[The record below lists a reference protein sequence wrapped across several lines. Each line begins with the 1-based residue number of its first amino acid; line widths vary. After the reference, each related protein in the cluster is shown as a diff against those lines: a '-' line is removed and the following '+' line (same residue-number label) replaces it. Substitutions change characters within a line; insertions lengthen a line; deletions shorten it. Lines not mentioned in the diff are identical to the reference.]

1 MNINIKKNNM
11 TMDLQFEGN
20 LKMFENDKNEMLFQ
34 FDNSNVFINALLQPN
49 AENFPFD
56 KAVDELLKVL
66 KSADYTT
73 SKYDVLKNKLGN
85 LSDVKTEYKKIK
97 TNFKNSAVLL
107 LEKNNIKQLQFLVEI
122 KAGILIIGL
131 IMLKEELNL
140 DNAATRD
147 ASKKIV
153 KSINTIIE
161 N

>member
-11 TMDLQFEGN
+11 TMNLQFEGN
-20 LKMFENDKNEMLFQ
+20 LKMLENDKNEMLFQ
-34 FDNSNVFINALLQPN
+34 FNNSDVFINAFLQPN
-49 AENFPFD
+49 AENIPFD
-56 KAVDELLKVL
+56 SAVDELLKVL

-73 SKYDVLKNKLGN
+73 SKYDVLKTKLGN

-107 LEKNNIKQLQFLVEI
+107 LEKNDVKQLQFLVEI
-122 KAGILIIGL
+122 KSGILIIGL

-140 DNAATRD
+140 QNTATRD
-147 ASKKIV
+147 AAKKIV